1 VRQDLPT
8 VESCR
13 SRTMPALM
21 VLALGILMC
30 APLPSGATGPWPK
43 AVMEV
48 ACLVLLFLTLR
59 TKHHGLVRPPGW
71 LPLLILL
78 GFCLL
83 QLLPLPPALLAWLS
97 PASWERYRETVWLID
112 PGTWLPLSLHPQK
125 TLESFFRLASYVA
138 FYFAIVQIFTHLKQV
153 RRFVLVLVGFCGL
166 YAALGLVQFLLPSE
180 RVFWF
185 FIEWPQRTA
194 HHFASYVNGNHYA
207 GLMAM
212 LLPLAL
218 ALAVS
223 SLPQRIYS
231 GWRVGIVEFFSNPDT
246 LAFGWLTLVT
256 VVIGTSIFFSLS
268 RGGILAT
275 LGSLLVFFLLFV
287 ALGPQRKSFILPFF
301 VFVLVLSSVG
311 WIGWNPVFTRFAD
324 VRTDAGELNTQR
336 LEYWADSVELLKDYP
351 VFGTGFGTFADVYP
365 RVQSVKTRK
374 LVDHAH
380 NDYVETAVE
389 AGMVGMSLIGWIFC
403 AVVGSSYRAV
413 RRRRNPLS
421 FHLWLAAFSGLV
433 AILLHSLT
441 DFNLQI
447 PANGLVCFFLLA
459 LLTVAAHTRSRKG
472 SVWTDLPVNSI
483 SCVRSYPLI
492 VLLILVCCA
501 WYGFV
506 SAFTQDEVAQFEQI
520 EREQL
525 AKLSVR
531 AEHEKRLL
539 FSQMLVPLSGQQRF
553 SLGQIA
559 WMDGDLGR
567 SRDLFT
573 QALISCPVS
582 SMYASAV
589 AQAFAAE
596 GEHPV
601 ATELFRAAAR
611 NDRAEPKWWNDLGLW
626 LISTNRQ
633 QDGLMAFQ
641 MVIALRPRQ
650 TRSIL
655 TTLILQGVSD
665 LDLER
670 AIPDDPEAHM
680 QMAGYYVDRGMT
692 DRAEFHMRQAI
703 AFAAQSQWRLPRIF
717 SRVADYYAR
726 VERTSQA
733 FFVLNQGF
741 LLFPDDIPLLTQ
753 LASLSERENL
763 TQQALDYYRKL
774 VLLDPHNSHARQK
787 IAALSN

>member
-1 VRQDLPT
+1 VRQDLST
-8 VESCR
+8 VEGCR

-21 VLALGILMC
+21 VFVLGILMC

-43 AVMEV
+43 AVLEV
-48 ACLVLLFLTLR
+48 ACLFLLFLTLR
-59 TKHHGLVRPPGW
+59 TKQNEFVRPPGW

-83 QLLPLPPALLAWLS
+83 QLLPLPPALLAGLS
-97 PASWERYRETVWLID
+97 PASWERYRETIWLVD
-112 PGTWLPLSLHPQK
+112 PGAWLPLSLHPQK
-125 TLESFFRLASYVA
+125 TLESFFRLASYGA
-138 FYFAIVQIFTHLKQV
+138 FYFAVVQLFTDLRQI
-153 RRFVLVLVGFCGL
+153 RRFVLVLVGGCGL

-180 RVFWF
+180 RVFWL
-185 FIEWPQRTA
+185 FIEWPERTA

-223 SLPQRIYS
+223 SLPRRIYS
-231 GWRVGIVEFFSNPDT
+231 SWRVGIVEFFSNPDT
-246 LAFGWLTLVT
+246 LAFCWLTLVS

-275 LGSLLVFFLLFV
+275 LGALLAFFLLYV
-287 ALGPQRKSFILPFF
+287 AMGPQRKSFILPVF
-301 VFVLVLSSVG
+301 VFVLVLSVVG
-311 WIGWNPVFTRFAD
+311 WIGWNPVFARFAE
-324 VRTDAGELNTQR
+324 VRSDAGELNTQR
-336 LEYWADSVELLKDYP
+336 LEFWTDSVELLKDHP

-365 RVQSVKTRK
+365 RVQSVKTGK

-389 AGMVGMSLIGWIFC
+389 AGMVGMSLLGWFFI
-403 AVVGSSYRAV
+403 AVIGSSYRAV

-472 SVWTDLPVNSI
+472 SARTDLPVNSLVCI
-483 SCVRSYPLI
+483 GIYPL
-492 VLLILVCCA
+492 VALLIMVCCA
-501 WYGFV
+501 GYGFA
-506 SAFTQDEVAQFEQI
+506 SAITQDRVVEFEQT

-525 AKLSVR
+525 AKPSVR
-531 AEHEKRLL
+531 AKHEKRLQL
-539 FSQMLVPLSGQQRF
+539 SVLLDPLSGRQRF

-559 WMDGDLGR
+559 WMDGDLGQA
-567 SRDLFT
+567 RDFFT
-573 QALISCPVS
+573 RALKRCPVS
-582 SMYASAV
+582 SLYASGV
-589 AQAFAAE
+589 AQAIAAD
-596 GEHPV
+596 GEHPD
-601 ATELFRAAAR
+601 ATELYRAAAR
-611 NDRAEPKWWNDLGLW
+611 NDRAEPRWWNDLGLW
-626 LISTNRQ
+626 LISTNRLD
-633 QDGLMAFQ
+633 DGLMAFQ
-641 MVIALRPRQ
+641 KVIALRPRQ

-655 TTLILQGVSD
+655 TTLILLGVSD

-670 AIPDDPEAHM
+670 AIPDEPEAHM
-680 QMAGYYVDRGMT
+680 QIAGYYADRGT
-692 DRAEFHMRQAI
+692 TARAEFHMQQAI
-703 AFAAQSQWRLPRIF
+703 AFAALPQWRRPRIF
-717 SRVADYYAR
+717 SRVADYYAKA
-726 VERTSQA
+726 ERTSQA
-733 FFVLNQGF
+733 FLVLKQGF
-741 LLFPDDIPLLTQ
+741 FLFPDDIPLLTR

-763 TQQALDYYRKL
+763 TQQALDYYRQL
-774 VLLDPHNSHARQK
+774 VLLDPHNNQARQK
-787 IAALSN
+787 IATLSQ